1 MRQKN
6 NKKNNVLAE
15 LIKARWSNIKDE
27 TEKIFKEEIK
37 TEKTNE
43 ILKIVDEILDFN
55 KKN

>member
-15 LIKARWSNIKDE
+15 LIKARWSNLKDE

-55 KKN
+55 

>member
-15 LIKARWSNIKDE
+15 LIKARWSNLKDE